1 MSGLAFLVDQPL
13 SPALA
18 AGLRSAGHDAVHVRD
33 YRMSRASDAEIFDRA
48 AAEGRVVVSAD
59 TDFGMLLA
67 LRQAALPS
75 VILFRRAAH
84 RPDGQLTLL
93 LNHLEGISDDL
104 KAGALVVIEDRR
116 LRVHRLPIA

>member
-1 MSGLAFLVDQPL
+1 MNGLAFLVDQPL

-18 AGLRSAGHDAVHVRD
+18 AGLRSAGYDAVHVRD
-33 YRMSRASDAEIFDRA
+33 YRMVRAPDAEIFDRA
-48 AAEGRVVVSAD
+48 AVEGRVVVSAD

-67 LRQAALPS
+67 LRHAPFPS

-93 LNHLEGISDDL
+93 LNHLETISDDL
-104 KAGALVVIEDRR
+104 GAGALVVIEDRR
-116 LRVHRLPIA
+116 LRVRRLPIA